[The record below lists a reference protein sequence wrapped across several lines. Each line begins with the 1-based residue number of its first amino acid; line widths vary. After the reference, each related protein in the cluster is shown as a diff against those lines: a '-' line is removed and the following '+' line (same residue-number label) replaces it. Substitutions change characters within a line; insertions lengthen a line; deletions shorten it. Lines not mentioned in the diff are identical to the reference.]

1 MTESLPIRNNKHM
14 SKAKNNW
21 QLIDWDGNPELKLQ
35 CWRKKFGG
43 GHVSVG
49 VGDFDLVVYSYGAN
63 SDDSCSC
70 TRKRVDRIISEK
82 EMMDYVDSIG
92 GKRRNDKSLKKLEPY
107 PDK

>member
-1 MTESLPIRNNKHM
+1 M

-35 CWRKKFGG
+35 CWRKKFGR

-49 VGDFDLVVYSYGAN
+49 VGDFHNVTYSYGAN
-63 SDDSCSC
+63 SDDSIGCS
-70 TRKRVDRIISEK
+70 RWHGGRLLSEK
-82 EMMDYVDSIG
+82 EMMDFVDSIG
-92 GKRRNDKSLKKLEPY
+92 GKWKNRDKSLENLQPY